1 VVTHQLQV
9 ERRRAKAHRPKT
21 NALPLD
27 HATNRRRSKAKN
39 GVKWEMV
46 KETWKG
52 KAAREAEE
60 KDKGVR
66 TIQQELTQQLRG
78 HRGLGGGTTSTF
90 AIVMRQLL

>member
-1 VVTHQLQV
+1 
-9 ERRRAKAHRPKT
+9 
-21 NALPLD
+21 
-27 HATNRRRSKAKN
+27 
-39 GVKWEMV
+39 MV